1 MKSFT
6 RACKKALQ
14 AFDELISSM
23 SKPLVS
29 LLIVA
34 GLLVAALALNPS
46 AEKHRTQIKAS
57 VAERSQVEKV
67 LGLGHLTA
75 FVAKY
80 HSLGV
85 ASYTTVNGKVA
96 SVGAFGMVFTPE

>member
-1 MKSFT
+1 
-6 RACKKALQ
+6 
-14 AFDELISSM
+14 M
-23 SKPLVS
+23 SKFITT

-34 GLLVAALALNPS
+34 ALLVAALALNPS
-46 AEKHRTQIKAS
+46 AERHRTRIKES

-67 LGLGHLTA
+67 LGLGHLAA
-75 FVAKY
+75 FVSTY

-96 SVGAFGMVFTPE
+96 SVGAFGLVFTAD